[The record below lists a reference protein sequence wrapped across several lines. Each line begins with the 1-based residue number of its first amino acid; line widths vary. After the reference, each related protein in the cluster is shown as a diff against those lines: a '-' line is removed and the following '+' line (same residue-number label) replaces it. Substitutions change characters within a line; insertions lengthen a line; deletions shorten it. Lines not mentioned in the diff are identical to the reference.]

1 MLVLILK
8 IVMRQLLTVILNSF
22 MNFYTNMP
30 SLVKK
35 IILYSRVFVDYLLIV
50 NNVLKNVLNL
60 IKNLKILTPVLLI
73 YMLLAIIIL

>member
-8 IVMRQLLTVILNSF
+8 IVMRQLLKVILNFF
-22 MNFYTNMP
+22 MNFYTSMP

-35 IILYSRVFVDYLLIV
+35 TILYSKVYVDCLLIV
-50 NNVLKNVLNL
+50 HNVLKNVVNL
-60 IKNLKILTPVLLI
+60 IKNLKILTPVFSI